1 MNVTANVFQK
11 LQTVKNLLRP
21 FSKKRSFRTRFDSEH
36 AKASQILAKS
46 PSKHFYY
53 VFPSFS
59 GKLIWKISS
68 LMLGGMLGVSVN
80 TLGAD
85 CKYPVQDCQNLLL
98 PMQMQLSE

>member
-1 MNVTANVFQK
+1 MNVIANVFQK

-21 FSKKRSFRTRFDSEH
+21 FSKKRSFSEH